1 MKYSRFNIIY
11 LLQKWM
17 DSVGGQ
23 TFLNYAY
30 SWGASVVILGTLF
43 KLTHLPYADIM
54 LYVGMG
60 TEVVVFFL
68 NAFDR
73 PFDKTQDG
81 IDLASKDKQASDV
94 RMTEDDVKNMLS
106 SENVQ
111 LYRTKLSEL
120 SVMLEK
126 EKEAVGR
133 MISETSVCA
142 DDMVSLS
149 ENIKKIDS
157 VASAIAKVVERKQ

>member
-11 LLQKWM
+11 LLQKWI
-17 DSVGGQ
+17 DSVAGQ

-68 NAFDR
+68 TAFDR

-81 IDLASKDKQASDV
+81 VDLTSKGGQSGDV
-94 RMTEDDVKNMLS
+94 RLNDDGVKDLVS
-106 SENVQ
+106 SESMK
-111 LYRTKLSEL
+111 LYRTRLSEL
-120 SVMLEK
+120 SALLEK

-133 MISETSVCA
+133 MISETSVCT

-157 VASAIAKVVERKQ
+157 VASAIAKAVERKQ

>member
-11 LLQKWM
+11 LLQRWM
-17 DSVGGQ
+17 DSVAGQ

-43 KLTHLPYADIM
+43 KLTHLPYADMM
-54 LYVGMG
+54 LYIGMG

-68 NAFDR
+68 TAFDR

-81 IDLASKDKQASDV
+81 LDLSSKGGQSSDI
-94 RMTEDDVKNMLS
+94 RLTEEGVKDLLS
-106 SENVQ
+106 SENMKQ
-111 LYRTKLSEL
+111 YRTKLSEL
-120 SVMLEK
+120 STLLEK

-133 MISETSVCA
+133 MITETSVCT

-157 VASAIAKVVERKQ
+157 VASAVAKAAERKQ

>member
-11 LLQKWM
+11 LLQKWI
-17 DSVGGQ
+17 DSVAGQ

-68 NAFDR
+68 TAFDR
-73 PFDKTQDG
+73 PFDKTQEG
-81 IDLASKDKQASDV
+81 VDLTSKGGQSGDV
-94 RMTEDDVKNMLS
+94 RLNDDGVKDLVS
-106 SENVQ
+106 SESMK
-111 LYRTKLSEL
+111 LYRTRLSEL
-120 SVMLEK
+120 SALLEK

-133 MISETSVCA
+133 MISETSVCT

-157 VASAIAKVVERKQ
+157 VASAIAKAVERKQ

>member
-11 LLQKWM
+11 LLQRWM
-17 DSVGGQ
+17 DSVAGQ

-68 NAFDR
+68 TAFDR
-73 PFDKTQDG
+73 PFDKTQEG
-81 IDLASKDKQASDV
+81 VDLASKGGQSGDV
-94 RMTEDDVKNMLS
+94 RFNEDGVKDLIS
-106 SENVQ
+106 SESMK
-111 LYRTKLSEL
+111 LYRTRLSEL
-120 SVMLEK
+120 SALLEK

-133 MISETSVCA
+133 MISETSVCT

-157 VASAIAKVVERKQ
+157 VASAIAKAVERKQ

>member
-11 LLQKWM
+11 LLQRWM
-17 DSVGGQ
+17 DSVAGQ

-43 KLTHLPYADIM
+43 KLTHLPYADMM
-54 LYVGMG
+54 LYIGMG

-68 NAFDR
+68 TAFDR
-73 PFDKTQDG
+73 PFDKTQEG
-81 IDLASKDKQASDV
+81 IDLAYKGRGTGDV
-94 RMTEDDVKNMLS
+94 RLTDDGVKDLIS
-106 SENVQ
+106 SESMK
-111 LYRTKLSEL
+111 LYRTRLSEL
-120 SVMLEK
+120 SALLEK

-133 MISETSVCA
+133 MISETSVCT

-157 VASAIAKVVERKQ
+157 VASAIAKAVERKQ

>member
-11 LLQKWM
+11 LLQKWI
-17 DSVGGQ
+17 DSVAGQ

-68 NAFDR
+68 TAFDR

-81 IDLASKDKQASDV
+81 IDLTHRERQLGDV
-94 RMTEDDVKNMLS
+94 RLTEEGVKDLLS
-106 SENVQ
+106 SENMQ

-120 SVMLEK
+120 SALLEK

-133 MISETSVCA
+133 MISETSVCTG
-142 DDMVSLS
+142 DMVSLS

-157 VASAIAKVVERKQ
+157 VVSAVAKAVERKQ

>member
-11 LLQKWM
+11 LLQRWM
-17 DSVGGQ
+17 DSVAGQ

-68 NAFDR
+68 TAFDR
-73 PFDKTQDG
+73 PFDKTQEG
-81 IDLASKDKQASDV
+81 VDLTSKGRGTGDV
-94 RMTEDDVKNMLS
+94 RLTDDGVKDLVS
-106 SENVQ
+106 SESMK
-111 LYRTKLSEL
+111 LYRTRLSEL
-120 SVMLEK
+120 SALLEK

-133 MISETSVCA
+133 MISETSVCT

-157 VASAIAKVVERKQ
+157 VASAIAKAVERKQ

>member
-11 LLQKWM
+11 LLQKWI
-17 DSVGGQ
+17 DSVAGQ

-43 KLTHLPYADIM
+43 KLTHLPYSDIM
-54 LYVGMG
+54 LYIGMG

-68 NAFDR
+68 TAFDR
-73 PFDKTQDG
+73 PFDKTQNGVDLTSKGGQSGDIRLNEDG
-81 IDLASKDKQASDV
+81 VKDLI
-94 RMTEDDVKNMLS
+94 S
-106 SENVQ
+106 SESMK
-111 LYRTKLSEL
+111 LYRTRLSEL
-120 SVMLEK
+120 SALLEK

-133 MISETSVCA
+133 MISETSVCT

-149 ENIKKIDS
+149 ENIRKIDF
-157 VASAIAKVVERKQ
+157 VASAVAKAVERKQ

>member
-11 LLQKWM
+11 LLQRWM
-17 DSVGGQ
+17 DSVAGQ

-43 KLTHLPYADIM
+43 KLTHLPYADMM
-54 LYVGMG
+54 LYIGMG
-60 TEVVVFFL
+60 TEVVVFFFT
-68 NAFDR
+68 AFDR
-73 PFDKTQDG
+73 PFDKTQEG
-81 IDLASKDKQASDV
+81 VDLTSKDGQSGDV
-94 RMTEDDVKNMLS
+94 RSNEDGVKDMLS
-106 SENVQ
+106 SENMQ

-120 SVMLEK
+120 SVLLEK

-133 MISETSVCA
+133 MISETSVCT

-157 VASAIAKVVERKQ
+157 VVSAVAKAMERKQ

>member
-11 LLQKWM
+11 LLQKWI
-17 DSVGGQ
+17 DSVAGQ

-43 KLTHLPYADIM
+43 KLTHLPYSDIM
-54 LYVGMG
+54 LYIGMG

-68 NAFDR
+68 TAFDR
-73 PFDKTQDG
+73 PFDKTKDG
-81 IDLASKDKQASDV
+81 IDLISKGGQSGDI
-94 RMTEDDVKNMLS
+94 RLNEDGVKDLLS
-106 SENVQ
+106 SENMQ

-120 SVMLEK
+120 SALLEK

-133 MISETSVCA
+133 MISETSVCT

-157 VASAIAKVVERKQ
+157 VANAVAKAVERKQ

>member
-81 IDLASKDKQASDV
+81 VDLTSKGEQFGNIRLNKDGV
-94 RMTEDDVKNMLS
+94 EDLLS
-106 SENVQ
+106 SENMQ
-111 LYRTKLSEL
+111 QYRTKLSEL

>member
-11 LLQKWM
+11 LLQKWI
-17 DSVGGQ
+17 DSVAGQ

-68 NAFDR
+68 TAFDR
-73 PFDKTQDG
+73 PFDKTQEG
-81 IDLASKDKQASDV
+81 VDLASKGGQSGDV
-94 RMTEDDVKNMLS
+94 RLNEDGVKDLVS
-106 SENVQ
+106 SESMK
-111 LYRTKLSEL
+111 LYRTRLSEL
-120 SVMLEK
+120 SALLEK

-133 MISETSVCA
+133 MISETSVCT

-157 VASAIAKVVERKQ
+157 VASAIAKAVEKKQ

>member
-11 LLQKWM
+11 LLQRWM
-17 DSVGGQ
+17 DSVAGQ

-68 NAFDR
+68 TAFDR
-73 PFDKTQDG
+73 PFDKTQEG
-81 IDLASKDKQASDV
+81 VDLTSKGGQSGDV
-94 RMTEDDVKNMLS
+94 RLNEDGVKDLVS
-106 SENVQ
+106 SESMK
-111 LYRTKLSEL
+111 LYRTRLSEL
-120 SVMLEK
+120 SALLEK

-133 MISETSVCA
+133 MISETSVCT

-149 ENIKKIDS
+149 ENIRKIDS
-157 VASAIAKVVERKQ
+157 VASAVAKAVERKQ

>member
-11 LLQKWM
+11 LLQKWI
-17 DSVGGQ
+17 DSVAGQ

-60 TEVVVFFL
+60 TEVVVFFF

-73 PFDKTQDG
+73 PFDKTQEG
-81 IDLASKDKQASDV
+81 VDLTSKGGQSGDV
-94 RMTEDDVKNMLS
+94 RLNEDGVKDLVS
-106 SENVQ
+106 SESMK
-111 LYRTKLSEL
+111 LYRTRLSEL
-120 SVMLEK
+120 SALLEK

-133 MISETSVCA
+133 MISETSVCT

-149 ENIKKIDS
+149 EHIKKIDS
-157 VASAIAKVVERKQ
+157 VVSAVAKAVERKQ